1 MVYLDHPKHVQ
12 PCPLDFPSGKTYVP
26 TLCSCHLSPQSLTWL
41 RLFSVWSEPL
51 VLRCSA
57 HLTSTFKTFSP
68 DFLNDNFASSLNTNE
83 SILIWSKTFFGVSK
97 LRRVKF
103 LSFFLL
109 CHHFRDFNEMR
120 GRGLFVANTKN
131 SVENTLN
138 LGAGYMEV
146 WNYPPV
152 LCYPRD
158 LYTLAVYTRDK
169 KHSAYNL
176 PGQHKQYW
184 PNKAK
189 QKIFFFR
196 QTNSDMLR
204 GLIYNCVN
212 CFS

>member
-1 MVYLDHPKHVQ
+1 MTGWPLQFFWYISYSRHILPVWTKRAWRCPGHLANLEDGKSFLSHWFSLLESILKCFFFQSKESIPIMVYLDHPKHVQ

-103 LSFFLL
+103 LSFFLS
-109 CHHFRDFNEMR
+109 
-120 GRGLFVANTKN
+120 
-131 SVENTLN
+131 SVSSLQR
-138 LGAGYMEV
+138 L
-146 WNYPPV
+146 
-152 LCYPRD
+152 
-158 LYTLAVYTRDK
+158 
-169 KHSAYNL
+169 
-176 PGQHKQYW
+176 
-184 PNKAK
+184 
-189 QKIFFFR
+189 
-196 QTNSDMLR
+196 
-204 GLIYNCVN
+204 
-212 CFS
+212 

>member
-1 MVYLDHPKHVQ
+1 MSSFPPKFD
-12 PCPLDFPSGKTYVP
+12 LAATF
-26 TLCSCHLSPQSLTWL
+26 L
-41 RLFSVWSEPL
+41 RLIRATGAALQCTPHINLQNFRSWLSKRQLRIITQHQWINSNL
-51 VLRCSA
+51 VKNLFRS
-57 HLTSTFKTFSP
+57 FKK
-68 DFLNDNFASSLNTNE
+68 
-83 SILIWSKTFFGVSK
+83 SKICFF
-97 LRRVKF
+97 
-103 LSFFLL
+103 SFFLL

-204 GLIYNCVN
+204 GLIPNCVN